1 MGRTEETIQREKPMQ
16 KSPQTWEELKEFWV
30 KKLHVQIGVRTNK
43 IVSCHIAMV
52 TLRVNVEIFKSGSIN
67 CFEKWANIKQ
77 DKFVLYMPKFGLT
90 MEFAEVPVC

>member
-1 MGRTEETIQREKPMQ
+1 M
-16 KSPQTWEELKEFWV
+16 
-30 KKLHVQIGVRTNK
+30 
-43 IVSCHIAMV
+43 
-52 TLRVNVEIFKSGSIN
+52 EIFKSGSIN